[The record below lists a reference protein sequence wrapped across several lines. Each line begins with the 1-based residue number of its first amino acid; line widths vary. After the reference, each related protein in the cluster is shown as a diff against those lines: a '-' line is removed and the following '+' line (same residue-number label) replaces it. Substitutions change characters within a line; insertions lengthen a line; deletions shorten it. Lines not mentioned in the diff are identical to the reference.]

1 VPLQKGF
8 RIFGTIIAKSINVVS
23 KLSIILGETEML
35 KRIGT
40 SLILSSFLGLGVL
53 MPATATTATA
63 ATTVTKAV
71 VDTRCYYSRRS
82 HRTVCYKRP
91 GVYSRHRKL
100 INIAGGAA
108 AGMLVGGLIGGR
120 RGAGIGALAGAGGGY
135 LVTKK
140 QRPRHYTRRYY
151 VYRRP

>member
-1 VPLQKGF
+1 MF
-8 RIFGTIIAKSINVVS
+8 
-23 KLSIILGETEML
+23 
-35 KRIGT
+35 KRITT

-53 MPATATTATA
+53 LPATATTASA
-63 ATTVTKAV
+63 ATKAV
-71 VDTRCYYSRRS
+71 VDTRCYYSSRSRRY
-82 HRTVCYKRP
+82 VCYKRP

-108 AGMLVGGLIGGR
+108 GGALLGGLIGGR
-120 RGAGIGALAGAGGGY
+120 RGVAIGALAGGAGGY
-135 LVTKK
+135 LVTRK

>member
-1 VPLQKGF
+1 
-8 RIFGTIIAKSINVVS
+8 
-23 KLSIILGETEML
+23 ML
-35 KRIGT
+35 KRITT

-53 MPATATTATA
+53 LPATATTASA
-63 ATTVTKAV
+63 ATKAV
-71 VDTRCYYSRRS
+71 VDTRCYYSSRS
-82 HRTVCYKRP
+82 HRYVCYKRP

-108 AGMLVGGLIGGR
+108 GGALIGGLIGGR
-120 RGAGIGALAGAGGGY
+120 RGAGIGMLAGAGGGY

>member
-1 VPLQKGF
+1 VPVQKGF
-8 RIFGTIIAKSINVVS
+8 RRYGTLIAESIGVTT
-23 KLSIILGETEML
+23 KLSILMGETEML

-40 SLILSSFLGLGVL
+40 SLILSSFLGLGIL

-63 ATTVTKAV
+63 ATKAV

-82 HRTVCYKRP
+82 RRTVCYKRP
-91 GVYSRHRKL
+91 GFYSRHRKL
-100 INIAGGAA
+100 VNIAGGAA
-108 AGMLVGGLIGGR
+108 GGALVGGLIGGR
-120 RGAGIGALAGAGGGY
+120 RGAGIGMLAGAGTGY

>member
-1 VPLQKGF
+1 
-8 RIFGTIIAKSINVVS
+8 
-23 KLSIILGETEML
+23 ML
-35 KRIGT
+35 KRITT
-40 SLILSSFLGLGVL
+40 SAILSSFLGLGVF

-63 ATTVTKAV
+63 ATKAV

-108 AGMLVGGLIGGR
+108 GGALLGGLIGGR
-120 RGAGIGALAGAGGGY
+120 RGAGIGLLAGAGTGY
-135 LVTKK
+135 LVTRK
-140 QRPRHYTRRYY
+140 QRPRHYTKRYY

>member
-1 VPLQKGF
+1 
-8 RIFGTIIAKSINVVS
+8 
-23 KLSIILGETEML
+23 ML
-35 KRIGT
+35 KRIT
-40 SLILSSFLGLGVL
+40 SSLVLSSFLGLGVL
-53 MPATATTATA
+53 MPATATTASA
-63 ATTVTKAV
+63 AVTRAV

-82 HRTVCYKRP
+82 HRYVCYKRP

-135 LVTKK
+135 LVTRK
-140 QRPRHYTRRYY
+140 QHPRHYTRRYY
-151 VYRRP
+151 VYRRHVYRRP